1 MLDFIVCD
9 DNESMRKSVCS
20 IIDSVMMK
28 NDHAYKVKS
37 FSDYDDKFMKELEN
51 HNSYK
56 VYILDI
62 EAPSKSGID
71 IARKIRKK
79 DKESAIIFLT
89 GHDECGYAVL
99 KSCTNFLTFIS
110 KFDEYEENLIK
121 AIKEALELLHIKK
134 VLTFV
139 DHNVTYNITISNILY
154 ISKDT
159 VNRKSVIVTDNN
171 VHKTYM
177 TINELLN
184 KLSPYFVQSH
194 RSCIVNKDRIEK
206 VDKNKNLI
214 YFDNGMKI
222 DLLSDNYK
230 KGLMKCG

>member
-9 DNESMRKSVCS
+9 DDEIVRKNVGN
-20 IIDSVMMK
+20 IINKCMMK
-28 NDHAYKVKS
+28 NNHAYKVKL
-37 FSDYDDKFMKELEN
+37 FSDYNDKFMKELEN

-89 GHDECGYAVL
+89 GHEECGYSVL

-110 KFDEYEENLIK
+110 KFDEYEENLIN

-134 VLTFV
+134 VLTYTE
-139 DHNVTYNITISNILY
+139 HNVTYNITISNILY
-154 ISKDT
+154 ITKDT
-159 VNRKSVIVTDNN
+159 INRKSVIVTDNN
-171 VHKTYM
+171 IHKTY
-177 TINELLN
+177 TAINELLK
-184 KLSPYFVQSH
+184 KLSPVFIQTH
-194 RSCIVNKDRIEK
+194 RSCIVNKERIEK
-206 VDKNKNLI
+206 IDKNKNII
-214 YFDNGMKI
+214 YFDNGVKI

-230 KGLMKCG
+230 KGLMKCV

>member
-9 DNESMRKSVCS
+9 DDELIRKNVNT
-20 IIDSVMMK
+20 IIDKVMMK
-28 NDHAYKVKS
+28 NDQAYRVKL
-37 FSDYDDKFMKELEN
+37 FSDYNDKFMKELDS
-51 HNSYK
+51 HNNYK
-56 VYILDI
+56 IYILDI

-71 IARKIRKK
+71 VARKIRKK

-99 KSCTNFLTFIS
+99 KSCTIFLTFIS

-121 AIKEALELLHIKK
+121 AIKEALDLLHIKK
-134 VLTFV
+134 ILTFV
-139 DHNVTYNITISNILY
+139 EHNVTYNITINNILY
-154 ISKDT
+154 VTKDT
-159 VNRKSVIVTDNN
+159 VNRKTVIVTDNN
-171 VHKTYM
+171 IYKTYI
-177 TINELLN
+177 TLNELLK
-184 KLSPYFVQSH
+184 KLSPTFVQSH

-206 VDKNKNLI
+206 IDRNKNLI
-214 YFDNGMKI
+214 CFDNGTEI

>member
-1 MLDFIVCD
+1 MVDFIVCD
-9 DNESMRKSVCS
+9 DDELIRKNVTN
-20 IIDSVMMK
+20 IIDVFMMK
-28 NDHAYKVKS
+28 NDHVYKVKT
-37 FSDYDDKFMKELEN
+37 FPDYNEKFMKELDN
-51 HNSYK
+51 KSYK

-89 GHDECGYAVL
+89 GHEECGYSVL

-134 VLTFV
+134 TLSFIE
-139 DHNVTYNITISNILY
+139 HNVTYNITINNILY
-154 ISKDT
+154 ITKDT

-171 VHKTYM
+171 VHKTYT
-177 TINELLN
+177 TINELLK
-184 KLSPYFVQSH
+184 KLSPNFVQSH
-194 RSCIVNKDRIEK
+194 RSCIVNTERIEK

-214 YFDNGMKI
+214 IFDNGIEI

>member
-1 MLDFIVCD
+1 M
-9 DNESMRKSVCS
+9 
-20 IIDSVMMK
+20 
-28 NDHAYKVKS
+28 
-37 FSDYDDKFMKELEN
+37 
-51 HNSYK
+51 
-56 VYILDI
+56 DI

-89 GHDECGYAVL
+89 SHDECGYAVL

-110 KFDEYEENLIK
+110 KFDEYEENLIN

-134 VLTFV
+134 TLTFV
-139 DHNVTYNITISNILY
+139 EHNVTYNITINNILY
-154 ISKDT
+154 ITKDT

-171 VHKTYM
+171 IHKTYM
-177 TINELLN
+177 TISELL
-184 KLSPYFVQSH
+184 KILEPMFIQSH
-194 RSCIVNKDRIEK
+194 RSCIVNLERIEK
-206 VDKNKNLI
+206 VDRNRNLI
-214 YFDNGMKI
+214 IFDNGVKI